1 MSYLVLARKWRPQ
14 SLADMVG
21 QQHIARVLTNAIQTE
36 RIAHCYLFTGVRG
49 VGKTSAARIL
59 AKALNCVHGP
69 TPTPCNECPR
79 CREIADARSLDVY
92 EIDGASNRGIDE
104 VRQIIEN
111 VRYQPAAARFKVYI
125 IDEVHQV
132 TRDAFNALLKTLEE
146 PPPFAKFIL
155 ATTEVHRLP
164 ETILSRCQRFD
175 FRRIGVQDIHE
186 RLRQIAAAEG
196 LNITDG
202 ALTLLSRAAQGSM
215 RDAQSLLEQVLSFA
229 DPEADGAVDEPLLR
243 DILGV
248 AERRVLYEIS
258 AAIIAGNAAACL
270 DLVAEVATHGVDL
283 AALSRELVEHFRNLL
298 VLRLM
303 DARVAAAPGAGPEA
317 GSPRLMDLTA
327 DEMALLRQ
335 QARDLDP
342 ETLINFYRF
351 VVQGDDI
358 VSRSPYPRFDL
369 EVSLVRVATL
379 PRTVNIADAID
390 ELRRMERKLDGGASG
405 RSEGSDERGQRSTGA
420 GARPGRA
427 ASREEA
433 PRHAAAP
440 SRSAGP
446 PQAAEPVQDTGPIH
460 AEPSPIHAGVP
471 PIHAEAP
478 PIHAGEPPTPGDEP
492 HNAPSDPAPP
502 PDRGPGETATPAPSP
517 PDESPPAEPN
527 PAGWTRFVEF
537 VNGEKPML
545 GSSLQQARLLE
556 VSGGNVRLGL
566 EEGFHLRY
574 LGDRDAIT
582 LLEGFLARFFKRP
595 MTVAVVAGSGGQGGT
610 ETVPDGDDDNT
621 VDIVDEALR
630 IFGGSIK

>member
-21 QQHIARVLTNAIQTE
+21 QQHIARVLTNSIRTE

-186 RLRQIAAAEG
+186 RLRQIAEAEG

-303 DARVAAAPGAGPEA
+303 DTRGAAPEA
-317 GSPRLMDLTA
+317 GSEAGSRRLMDLTA
-327 DEMALLRQ
+327 EEMALLREQ
-335 QARDLDP
+335 TRDVDP

-351 VVQGDDI
+351 IVQGDDI

-390 ELRRMERKLDGGASG
+390 ELQRLERKLEAGAPDPQGGAV
-405 RSEGSDERGQRSTGA
+405 ERGKGAAGA

-433 PRHAAAP
+433 PRQAGAPSQRAAAP
-440 SRSAGP
+440 
-446 PQAAEPVQDTGPIH
+446 QAAAPEQDTAPAHAEVAPIH
-460 AEPSPIHAGVP
+460 AETP
-471 PIHAEAP
+471 PVYGDEPREAP
-478 PIHAGEPPTPGDEP
+478 PDRA
-492 HNAPSDPAPP
+492 SP
-502 PDRGPGETATPAPSP
+502 PDRSAGETATPEP
-517 PDESPPAEPN
+517 PRSDESPPAETT
-527 PAGWTRFVEF
+527 PAGWRGFVEF

-556 VSGGNVRLGL
+556 LSGDAVRLGL
-566 EEGFHLRY
+566 EEEFHLRY
-574 LGDRDAIT
+574 LGDRETIT
-582 LLEGFLARFFKRP
+582 LLEGFLARFFRRP
-595 MTVAVVAGSGGQGGT
+595 MTVTVVAGSGGQGGI
-610 ETVPDGDDDNT
+610 ETVPDGDDDST
-621 VDIVDEALR
+621 VDIVDEAQR
-630 IFGGSIK
+630 IFGGSVK

>member
-21 QQHIARVLTNAIQTE
+21 QQHIARVLTNAIHSG
-36 RIAHCYLFTGVRG
+36 RIAHCFLFTGVRG

-59 AKALNCVHGP
+59 AKALNCEDGP
-69 TPTPCNECPR
+69 TPTPCNQCPR
-79 CREIADARSLDVY
+79 CQEIADARSLDVV

-132 TRDAFNALLKTLEE
+132 TKDAFNALLKTLEE

-186 RLRQIAAAEG
+186 RLRQIAEAEG
-196 LNITDG
+196 LSITQG

-229 DPEADGAVDEPLLR
+229 DPETDGSVDEALLR
-243 DILGV
+243 DMLGV
-248 AERRVLYEIS
+248 AERRVLYEVS
-258 AAIIAGNAAACL
+258 AAIIAGNPSACL

-283 AALSRELVEHFRNLL
+283 TALSRELVEHFRNLL
-298 VLRLM
+298 VVSLM
-303 DARVAAAPGAGPEA
+303 DARAPAAPEA
-317 GSPRLMDLTA
+317 DSEARSRRLMDLTTE
-327 DEMALLRQ
+327 EMVLLRE
-335 QARDLDP
+335 QAQAVGT

-379 PRTVNIADAID
+379 PRTVSIADAID
-390 ELRRMERKLDGGASG
+390 ELRRLERELESRAPLQPGERVEPDPGPAPERIRLDG
-405 RSEGSDERGQRSTGA
+405 
-420 GARPGRA
+420 A
-427 ASREEA
+427 ASRDESPSQARA
-433 PRHAAAP
+433 PAMPPVSPDTAP
-440 SRSAGP
+440 ARP
-446 PQAAEPVQDTGPIH
+446 D
-460 AEPSPIHAGVP
+460 
-471 PIHAEAP
+471 AP
-478 PIHAGEPPTPGDEP
+478 PIAAGESRDT
-492 HNAPSDPAPP
+492 PSDPAELG
-502 PDRGPGETATPAPSP
+502 DQGAGEAGTPAP
-517 PDESPPAEPN
+517 PPADDVAEPT
-527 PAGWTRFVEF
+527 PARWNGFVEF
-537 VNGEKPML
+537 VSGEKPML
-545 GSSLQQARLLE
+545 GSSLKQARLLE
-556 VSGGNVRLGL
+556 LSGDQVRLGL
-566 EEGFHLRY
+566 EEGFHLGY
-574 LGDRDAIT
+574 LGDRETMT
-582 LLEGFLARFFKRP
+582 LFEGLLARFFKRP
-595 MTVAVVAGSGGQGGT
+595 MTVAVEADSDEVSGADADPQGG
-610 ETVPDGDDDNT
+610 DDSD

-630 IFGGSIK
+630 IFGGSVK

>member
-21 QQHIARVLTNAIQTE
+21 QQHITRVLTNAIQSN

-59 AKALNCVHGP
+59 AKALNCVKGP
-69 TPTPCNECPR
+69 TPFPCNECQH
-79 CREIADARSLDVY
+79 CQEISKARSLDVY

-111 VRYQPAAARFKVYI
+111 VRYKPAAAHFKVYI

-132 TRDAFNALLKTLEE
+132 TKDAFNALLKTLEE
-146 PPPFAKFIL
+146 PPAFAKFIL
-155 ATTEVHRLP
+155 ATTEVQRLP

-186 RLRQIAAAEG
+186 RLRQIAEAEG

-215 RDAQSLLEQVLSFA
+215 RDAQSLLEQVLSFG
-229 DPEADGAVDEPLLR
+229 DPEADGTVDEPLLR

-248 AERRVLYEIS
+248 AERRVLYEVS
-258 AAIIAGNAAACL
+258 AAIIAGNPAACL

-283 AALSRELVEHFRNLL
+283 PALSRELVEHFRNLL
-298 VLRLM
+298 VVRLM
-303 DARVAAAPGAGPEA
+303 DARAATAPEA
-317 GSPRLMDLTA
+317 GSEAGSRRLMDLTA
-327 DEMALLRQ
+327 EEMALLRE
-335 QARDLDP
+335 QARAVDP

-358 VSRSPYPRFDL
+358 VARSPYPRFDL
-369 EVSLVRVATL
+369 EVSLVRLATL

-390 ELRRMERKLDGGASG
+390 ELRRLESRLDAGAPVPPG
-405 RSEGSDERGQRSTGA
+405 EPVERGKGSARA

-427 ASREEA
+427 ASREESPPEAVA
-433 PRHAAAP
+433 PSQEAAAP
-440 SRSAGP
+440 QTAAPSLQDVP
-446 PQAAEPVQDTGPIH
+446 PQAVAPFQDMAP
-460 AEPSPIHAGVP
+460 APAGT
-471 PIHAEAP
+471 P
-478 PIHAGEPPTPGDEP
+478 PIHAGEPHDRPPGR
-492 HNAPSDPAPP
+492 AAP
-502 PDRGPGETATPAPSP
+502 PDRSAAETVIPAAP
-517 PDESPPAEPN
+517 PADESQPAEPN
-527 PAGWTRFVEF
+527 PTGWNGFVEF

-545 GSSLQQARLLE
+545 GSSLSQARLLDL
-556 VSGGNVRLGL
+556 SGDVVRLGL

-574 LGDRDAIT
+574 LEDREMMT
-582 LLEGFLARFFKRP
+582 LLEGFLARFFKRS
-595 MTVAVVAGSGGQGGT
+595 MTVALVTGSGGQGGT
-610 ETVPDGDDDNT
+610 ETAPDGEDDST
-621 VDIVDEALR
+621 VDIVDEAQR
-630 IFGGSIK
+630 IFGGSVK

>member
-21 QQHIARVLTNAIQTE
+21 QQHIARVLTNAIQSE

-59 AKALNCVHGP
+59 AKALNCVDGP
-69 TPTPCNECPR
+69 TPSPCNECPR

-186 RLRQIAAAEG
+186 RLRQIAEAEG

-258 AAIIAGNAAACL
+258 AAIIAGNPAACL

-283 AALSRELVEHFRNLL
+283 GTLSRELVEHFRNLL

-303 DARVAAAPGAGPEA
+303 DARAAAPGAGAE
-317 GSPRLMDLTA
+317 GGTRRLMDLTA
-327 DEMALLRQ
+327 EEMALLRE
-335 QARDLDP
+335 QARDVDP

-390 ELRRMERKLDGGASG
+390 ELRRVERKLDAGAPDQ
-405 RSEGSDERGQRSTGA
+405 SEGSVERGKGSVGGSTGA
-420 GARPGRA
+420 ATRPGRA

-433 PRHAAAP
+433 PRRDAAP
-440 SRSAGP
+440 SQDAPP
-446 PQAAEPVQDTGPIH
+446 PQAAAPLQDTAP
-460 AEPSPIHAGVP
+460 A
-471 PIHAEAP
+471 HAEAP
-478 PIHAGEPPTPGDEP
+478 PIHAEARSDAPPEPAT
-492 HNAPSDPAPP
+492 P
-502 PDRGPGETATPAPSP
+502 PDRGAGEAAAPALP
-517 PDESPPAEPN
+517 PTDESPPAEPT
-527 PAGWTRFVEF
+527 PAGWNGFVEF

-545 GSSLQQARLLE
+545 GSSLQRARLLE
-556 VSGGNVRLGL
+556 LSSGNVRLGL
-566 EEGFHLRY
+566 EEGFHLSY
-574 LGDRDAIT
+574 LGDRETIT
-582 LLEGFLARFFKRP
+582 LLEGFLARFFERP
-595 MTVAVVAGSGGQGGT
+595 MTVAVVTGSGGQGGT
-610 ETVPDGDDDNT
+610 ETVPDGDDDGT

-630 IFGGSIK
+630 IFGGSVK